1 MQTRRWINQG
11 QPQTLQIAV
20 FLLYIRS
27 AFALLFGLDASTQA
41 LANGSHSTFQLLR
54 AFVVVGGVAGAYLIA
69 NEKKWGYYLGLAV
82 AGVALLGRLYVGVR
96 YRVSPLDYDII
107 GFAFDVALVALL
119 LHTQT
124 REYTRIWFK

>member
-1 MQTRRWINQG
+1 METRRWINQG

-27 AFALLFGLDASTQA
+27 AFALLFGLDPSTAA
-41 LANGSHSTFQLLR
+41 LARSHAMFQLLR
-54 AFVVVGGVAGAYLIA
+54 AFVVIGGVAAAYLIA
-69 NEKKWGYYLGLAV
+69 NEKKVGYYLGVAV
-82 AGVALLGRLYVGVR
+82 AGVALLGRLYVGIR
-96 YRVSPLDYDII
+96 FHISPLEYDII